1 MKIKLVSFI
10 IALAALN
17 INVASADSIKGSA
30 GAKFSSEYHRRGA
43 VVSQDAVQA
52 QLGANTNVGGL
63 NVFGDFFTS
72 QGVDSGATNSN
83 EVTVGAGG
91 SLFGD
96 KLSAYIGI
104 YNTDTSAS
112 DDVLEGFVS
121 LSIAAPLSPTV
132 KAYRG
137 ISNNLNTFEGQLSH
151 SLDLEVVDLGLAV
164 ILGNTETSNT
174 ANSTYS
180 GAILSASRDV
190 SQNLNIY
197 ADLSLS
203 DTNSRDCETFWG
215 AGVRVKF

>member
-1 MKIKLVSFI
+1 MKTKLVSLI
-10 IALAALN
+10 LALAGLN
-17 INVASADSIKGSA
+17 INVASADNINGSA

-52 QLGANTNVGGL
+52 QLGANTNIGGL
-63 NVFGDFFTS
+63 DVFGDFFSS

-83 EVTVGAGG
+83 EITLGAGG

-96 KLSAYIGI
+96 KLNAYIGV

-112 DDVLEGFVS
+112 ESVLEGFVS

-137 ISNNLNTFEGQLSH
+137 TSNNLNTFEGQLSH
-151 SLDLEVVDLGLAV
+151 SFDLKLVNLGVAA
-164 ILGNTETSNT
+164 ILGNTETSAT
-174 ANSTYS
+174 ADSTYS
-180 GAILSASRDV
+180 GVILSASRNV
-190 SQNLNIY
+190 NENLNIY

-203 DTNSRDCETFWG
+203 DTDSRDCETFWG